1 MGVPGGRELGW
12 ARRSE
17 LFAQVRGGAEA
28 WRAIGNARRE
38 PAVEVEFFIVFPRRR
53 ESRVACVTL
62 LTLGSRFRGSTGLSG
77 TDTAPRLRE
86 ILLPEHAAPVEQ
98 RDGDA
103 AVARIGGVVG
113 ETRFVPGDAFAQL
126 AALLG
131 DPARSPPAAHRLRAR

>member
-62 LTLGSRFRGSTGLSG
+62 LTLGSRFRGSTGLTG
-77 TDTAPRLRE
+77 TDNTPRLRE
-86 ILLPEHAAPVEQ
+86 IIIPAHPHP
-98 RDGDA
+98 
-103 AVARIGGVVG
+103 G
-113 ETRFVPGDAFAQL
+113 EER
-126 AALLG
+126 
-131 DPARSPPAAHRLRAR
+131 